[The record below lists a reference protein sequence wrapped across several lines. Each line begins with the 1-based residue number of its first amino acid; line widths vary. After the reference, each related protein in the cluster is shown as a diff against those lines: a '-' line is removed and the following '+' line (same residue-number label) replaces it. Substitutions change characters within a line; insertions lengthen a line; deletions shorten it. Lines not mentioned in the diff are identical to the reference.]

1 MKTSKKTC
9 IIYFLLVLGY
19 GCNSTPNKN
28 TELNSEAT
36 WSDDSKT
43 SEETGAEP
51 YATCLW
57 PKVGLRDNPG
67 RKDAKYITTIYFG
80 EKVEFLDE
88 KQIADDDKE
97 YIKVKL
103 SDGNEGWV
111 YKHLFA
117 IGGKLGIVNGQR
129 ELYKRPDIMTYVGE
143 KLEPMDMVVIF
154 DGEQDGWNEVVSL
167 KKEKKGWIQGQ
178 ANIIQNEL
186 DVKLGILYW
195 RAMEEGGDKKYELL
209 ENIMDNP
216 NFKKSK
222 LIEEVS
228 KALYGNPGSEEAFYI
243 DELDQFQNLPSNK
256 LGIISKTVNI
266 MDHPTTSSEEVIF
279 QVKKGD
285 ICDIIEQSSSLEEV
299 NGNTDRWYKIN
310 FNGKVGWVFGHHTS
324 KKRN

>member
-1 MKTSKKTC
+1 MRTSKKTC

-111 YKHLFA
+111 YEHLFA

-143 KLEPMDMVVIF
+143 KLGPMDMVVIF
-154 DGEQDGWNEVVSL
+154 DGEQEGWNEVVSL
-167 KKEKKGWIQGQ
+167 KKEGPGR
-178 ANIIQNEL
+178 NEH
-186 DVKLGILYW
+186 
-195 RAMEEGGDKKYELL
+195 
-209 ENIMDNP
+209 
-216 NFKKSK
+216 
-222 LIEEVS
+222 
-228 KALYGNPGSEEAFYI
+228 
-243 DELDQFQNLPSNK
+243 
-256 LGIISKTVNI
+256 
-266 MDHPTTSSEEVIF
+266 HP
-279 QVKKGD
+279 K
-285 ICDIIEQSSSLEEV
+285 
-299 NGNTDRWYKIN
+299 
-310 FNGKVGWVFGHHTS
+310 
-324 KKRN
+324 

>member
-1 MKTSKKTC
+1 MDATK
-9 IIYFLLVLGY
+9 
-19 GCNSTPNKN
+19 
-28 TELNSEAT
+28 SEDT
-36 WSDDSKT
+36 QS
-43 SEETGAEP
+43 SEEFETES
-51 YATCLW
+51 YAICLW

-67 RKDAKYITTIYFG
+67 RKDAKYLTTIYFG

-88 KQIADDDKE
+88 KQVAEDDKE
-97 YIKVKL
+97 YIKIKL

-111 YKHLFA
+111 YEHLFA
-117 IGGKLGIVNGQR
+117 IGGKLGIVNRQK

-154 DGEQDGWNEVVSL
+154 DEEQEGWNEVVSL
-167 KKEKKGWIQGQ
+167 KKEKKGWVQEETD
-178 ANIIQNEL
+178 IIQNEL

-195 RAMEEGGDKKYELL
+195 RAMEEEGDKKYELL
-209 ENIMDNP
+209 ENIIENP

-228 KALYGNPGSEEAFYI
+228 KALYGNPGSDEAFYI

-256 LGIISKTVNI
+256 LGIISKTVNV

-299 NGNTDRWYKIN
+299 NGNTDRWYRIN
-310 FNGKVGWVFGHHTS
+310 FNGKVGWVFGLYTS